1 MKKKL
6 SLATW
11 IGIAMLAGIA
21 VGAILWAAMGAKAAG
36 VFTTAYIKP
45 FGTIFINLLKF
56 VVVPVVLLSIIDGMV
71 SMKDIKKVGAIGW
84 KTVAYFLVTTMLACI
99 IGLIIAEIFRP
110 AFPTLQMAKADA
122 YDASATSNFMDTLV
136 NIFPSNLWDALTKAT
151 MLQVIVIA
159 LFFGAGILVAGEK
172 GKLASDIVSSFY
184 AVIMK
189 VMMFIINVSPIGVF
203 CLMTWVVA
211 SQGPKILTSL
221 AIVLAAAYIGYIL
234 HGIIAYSLS
243 VKIFANF
250 SPMRFFKGIMPAFL
264 FAFSST
270 SSIATLPI
278 TKECCDKMDVQEDIS
293 SFVLPLGATVNMDGT
308 AIYQCVA
315 TVFIASCMGMHLT
328 AAQMI
333 LIVVTATLAS
343 IGTAGTSGAGMIML
357 AMVLQAVNI
366 DPTYIGL
373 IYGIDRLFDMGR
385 TGLNIM
391 GDAACAICVNK
402 WEAKKQTKVA
412 ARAARE

>member
-1 MKKKL
+1 MKEKKRL
-6 SLATW
+6 SLPAW
-11 IGIAMLAGIA
+11 IGIAMIAGI
-21 VGAILWAAMGAKAAG
+21 VLGGILWAAMGADAADS
-36 VFTTAYIKP
+36 FTTSYIKP

-56 VVVPVVLLSIIDGMV
+56 VVVPVVVLSIIDGIV

-84 KTVAYFLVTTMLACI
+84 KTVVYFLVTTAIACI
-99 IGLIIAEIFRP
+99 IGLVIANIFKP
-110 AFPTLQMAKADA
+110 AFPVLQMAEDQA
-122 YDASATSNFMDTLV
+122 YEAATSSLMDTIV
-136 NIFPSNLWDALTKAT
+136 NIFPSNLWESLRTAS

-159 LFFGAGILVAGEK
+159 LLFGAGILLAGEA
-172 GKLASDIVSSFY
+172 GKIAADIVSSFY
-184 AVIMK
+184 AVMMK

-221 AIVLAAAYIGYIL
+221 AIVLGAAYLGYIL
-234 HGIIAYSLS
+234 HGILVYSAS
-243 VKIFANF
+243 VKVFAGM
-250 SPMRFFKGIMPAFL
+250 SPLQFFKGIFPAMI

-278 TKECCDKMDVQEDIS
+278 SKECCDKMGCDSEVS
-293 SFVLPLGATVNMDGT
+293 SFVLPLGATINMDGT

-315 TVFIASCMGMHLT
+315 AIFIACCMGIQLT
-328 AAQMI
+328 VGQMVM
-333 LIVVTATLAS
+333 IVVTATLAS

-366 DPTYIGL
+366 DPIYIGL

-385 TGLNIM
+385 TTLNVI
-391 GDAACAICVNK
+391 GDASCAICVDR
-402 WEAKKQTKVA
+402 WQTKEKGKKA
-412 ARAARE
+412 AVSK